1 MGANG
6 CALTPGD
13 GHALE
18 CGEACARVDVGA
30 MVLPLQLAHQ
40 AVLHSADASG
50 RQTAQLGARRS
61 YSLWSKARC
70 CSTTSLSPRK
80 AGLILYFTVPLIQ
93 NTGRTGHF

>member
-61 YSLWSKARC
+61 LRHWRTVSGARQGVAQQ
-70 CSTTSLSPRK
+70 PR
-80 AGLILYFTVPLIQ
+80 FPHVRQ
-93 NTGRTGHF
+93 V